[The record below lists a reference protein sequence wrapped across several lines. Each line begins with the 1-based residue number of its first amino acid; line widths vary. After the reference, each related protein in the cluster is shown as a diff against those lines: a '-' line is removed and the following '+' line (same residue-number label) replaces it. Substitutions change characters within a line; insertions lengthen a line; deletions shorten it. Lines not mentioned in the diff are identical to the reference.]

1 MLLET
6 TIYLAVLGK
15 SFADTRRGA
24 IDAKGRREWIA
35 ALDLIASLS
44 PTFVIAGHKAPGTN
58 DNPRS
63 VQETKPISKTLN
75 GSRRPVAMHVIST
88 TACWICILSAS
99 IQDRS
104 GLRRSSPSLPLNDR
118 GGS

>member
-1 MLLET
+1 VLLET

-15 SFADTRRGA
+15 LFADTRRGA

-63 VQETKPISKTLN
+63 VQDTKTYIEDFERLASTSRDARDLYDRMLDLHPERLN
-75 GSRRPVAMHVIST
+75 PGSLWT
-88 TACWICILSAS
+88 SAKFAKPAA
-99 IQDRS
+99 Q
-104 GLRRSSPSLPLNDR
+104 
-118 GGS
+118 